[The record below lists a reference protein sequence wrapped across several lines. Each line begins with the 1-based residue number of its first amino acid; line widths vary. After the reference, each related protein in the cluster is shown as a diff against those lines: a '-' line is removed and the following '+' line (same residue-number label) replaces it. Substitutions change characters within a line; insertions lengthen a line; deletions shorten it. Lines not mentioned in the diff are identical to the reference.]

1 MAIQAYTYDDGLLR
15 EDLLDLITN
24 LTPQETQL
32 WSGLGTTEAKS
43 RTHEWGT
50 DTLDSVSTN
59 AKAEGASSTG
69 RTLTNPSRLLNYTQI
84 MEKVYDVT
92 DSERAVMSAGF
103 DDRLAYEADKAFR
116 SLSNDAEFALMRG
129 SLVCGSG
136 STARQLKGIKN
147 WFTSNNYTDQS
158 GISLSETILN
168 DYFQSVWDD
177 GTMVNAVYAPMRLKR
192 RISGFTAGSTKNV
205 DAQDRRLF
213 NAVDIYQADAAQN
226 VRLFAH
232 RYVQQSADTNFDI
245 VGINEDLFKIAFLRR
260 PKTEPLAK
268 TGDSTEERVV
278 TEFTL
283 ECYHEDAGFFSEAHY

>member
-1 MAIQAYTYDDGLLR
+1 MITRL
-15 EDLLDLITN
+15 LITN

-147 WFTSNNYTDQS
+147 WFTSNNYTSQS

-232 RYVQQSADTNFDI
+232 RYVQQSADANFDI

-283 ECYHEDAGFFSEAHY
+283 ECYHEDAGFFSEAHI